1 MIFVKITGL
10 LLLAAAGTG
19 CGIYAALRLKSRAA
33 LLERYLVF
41 LKEVEIKVRFR
52 QCSIEEILF
61 SSYENEVLDFI
72 LQDCR
77 KNLHTAPHFS
87 AVWIETLSKARKR
100 GKLSQQEFLLFK
112 EFSDFGT
119 SDVEGELSRL
129 EMHRQKV
136 TQHYETLLKE
146 YADKGKLYRTLGIFG
161 GTALGLIMI

>member
-1 MIFVKITGL
+1 MIFIKVAGF

-19 CGIYAALRLKSRAA
+19 CGIYAALRLKSRIV
-33 LLERYLVF
+33 LLESYLVF
-41 LKEVEIKVRFR
+41 LKEVEIKVRFG
-52 QCSIEEILF
+52 QCSIEEIL
-61 SSYENEVLDFI
+61 SSDYENEVLNFI

-77 KNLHTAPHFS
+77 KHLHTASRFS
-87 AVWIETLSKARKR
+87 TVWIKTLSQVQNK

-112 EFSDFGT
+112 AFADFGT

-136 TQHYETLLKE
+136 TQQYEALLKE

-161 GTALGLIMI
+161 GTALGLIII